1 MNGKIILDG
10 ITAAALVQSITE
22 AVVLQLKEA
31 KEPEVLMTREETVKY
46 LKIGTATLSRW
57 TSEGRLKGYGMGG
70 RVYYKRS
77 EIESSME
84 LIKV

>member
-22 AVVLQLKEA
+22 AVVLQLQVV
-31 KEPEVLMTREETVKY
+31 KEPEVLMTREEVVKY

-57 TSEGRLKGYGMGG
+57 TYDGRLKGYGIGG

-77 EIESSME
+77 EIDSSLE
-84 LIKV
+84 EIKI